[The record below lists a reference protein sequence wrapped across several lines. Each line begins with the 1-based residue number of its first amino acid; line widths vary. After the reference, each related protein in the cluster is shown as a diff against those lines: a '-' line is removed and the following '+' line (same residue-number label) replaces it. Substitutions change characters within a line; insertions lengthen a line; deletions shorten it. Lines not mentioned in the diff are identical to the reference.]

1 MANSGPS
8 EIPIIPKAE
17 SISVHTGNIVN
28 WNRFK
33 RKIVQGPTEE
43 VRSRLVLDIC
53 RFKGFSQIKCQHCHC
68 DCESVRIFNL
78 QSSINGFDPKRHL
91 PYWACA

>member
-1 MANSGPS
+1 MASESPS

-43 VRSRLVLDIC
+43 VR
-53 RFKGFSQIKCQHCHC
+53 
-68 DCESVRIFNL
+68 
-78 QSSINGFDPKRHL
+78 
-91 PYWACA
+91 